1 LALELVTAQ
10 DGQECLSFLQGGDID
25 LAFIDTNMPGMSG
38 MEALGRARFAGN
50 RTFVVLMSMRDD
62 DARLEVA
69 RQLQVYEYLVKPFTA
84 TAVEDILSVYR
95 RITTRRR
102 TLVVDDSGTIRKVM
116 RRVLQRSLFRLT
128 LEEASNGEAALKLL
142 DAGGFG
148 VVFLDYNM
156 PGLNGQATL
165 ERIRG
170 MDPETKV
177 IMVSA
182 WRDEDRVQATL
193 ASGASAFLF
202 KPFFAVDVDRALH
215 TALGLKLPQLIA
227 TWTQPAKPLR
237 RRKPVE
243 FCPMDATG
251 QEDTS
256 LHFVD
261 EAWLDA
267 VEETEP
273 ARD

>member
-1 LALELVTAQ
+1 MNSQ
-10 DGQECLSFLQGGDID
+10 
-25 LAFIDTNMPGMSG
+25 P
-38 MEALGRARFAGN
+38 
-50 RTFVVLMSMRDD
+50 
-62 DARLEVA
+62 
-69 RQLQVYEYLVKPFTA
+69 
-84 TAVEDILSVYR
+84 
-95 RITTRRR
+95 RI
-102 TLVVDDSGTIRKVM
+102 
-116 RRVLQRSLFRLT
+116 FRLT
-128 LEEASNGEAALKLL
+128 LDEASNGEAALKLL

-148 VVFLDYNM
+148 IVFLDYNM
-156 PGLNGQATL
+156 PGLNGHATL
-165 ERIRG
+165 ERIRAL
-170 MDPETKV
+170 DPETKV

-182 WRDEDRVQATL
+182 WRDENRVKETL

-227 TWTQPAKPLR
+227 TWTPPAKRLQ

-243 FCPMDATG
+243 FCPMDASG
-251 QEDTS
+251 EEDTS

-267 VEETEP
+267 IDETEP